1 MGGAEPLG
9 SSHWHNTQNQ
19 TETKMKNINTT
30 EIRCENTY
38 GFDAEPI
45 DAGPPRRIQLS
56 RKRAWR
62 KPKNAVVVARPT
74 KWGNPF
80 VAVHGRTVEQ
90 AVAQYEKWLS
100 NDPNGIQTLSE
111 AKVAL
116 RGKNLACWC
125 KPGTPCH
132 AEVLLR
138 LVNS

>member
-1 MGGAEPLG
+1 MNKININSTEILSENMGGSDTALG
-9 SSHWHNTQNQ
+9 D
-19 TETKMKNINTT
+19 EV
-30 EIRCENTY
+30 
-38 GFDAEPI
+38 
-45 DAGPPRRIQLS
+45 PRRIQLS

-138 LVNS
+138 LVNSK